1 MSTIEGLEY
10 ECQEHACDE
19 RDDPR
24 DYCVP
29 HRPWSHLPFT
39 RHGTVE
45 KLNNR
50 SILCFRDSCLLKL
63 LGEKRDEHFLDLY
76 FASEPGELQ
85 PDLGNTHERHGK
97 ISPFPR
103 VVRSS
108 NFVPVLHLPE
118 LAVHLVDATTQRDDF
133 WIGVGGEVAHD
144 LQLDFRSHDL
154 AFEACGGF
162 DGTLRLVLQNYRP
175 VLLLEPSHGLLG
187 NIEVD
192 ACSGQ
197 LSSQECPLAPRFTCT
212 VTRDQLVQ

>member
-1 MSTIEGLEY
+1 MIRRPPRSTLFPYTTLFRSEQGLKSSGSRNSVSTIEGLEY
-10 ECQEHACDE
+10 ECQEHACNE

-50 SILCFRDSCLLKL
+50 SILCFRDSCLLKV

-85 PDLGNTHERHGK
+85 PDLGNTHERNGK

-103 VVRSS
+103 VV
-108 NFVPVLHLPE
+108 
-118 LAVHLVDATTQRDDF
+118 
-133 WIGVGGEVAHD
+133 
-144 LQLDFRSHDL
+144 
-154 AFEACGGF
+154 
-162 DGTLRLVLQNYRP
+162 
-175 VLLLEPSHGLLG
+175 
-187 NIEVD
+187 
-192 ACSGQ
+192 
-197 LSSQECPLAPRFTCT
+197 
-212 VTRDQLVQ
+212 